1 MSTEAGSGQA
11 ATDAPGATP
20 AELAGAVNGLMRAT
34 VLMLRRVTA
43 DLDVTAPQLAVL
55 GSLLPGSRRIGDL
68 AAEHGVRMPTMTV
81 QVNRLERDGLVAR
94 GRDASDA
101 RVVTVTLTDPG
112 REALAAG
119 RAVREGFL
127 ADRLSALSPADR
139 AAIAAALPA
148 LHRLTEEPPHH
159 E

>member
-1 MSTEAGSGQA
+1 MTTEPTGPA
-11 ATDAPGATP
+11 APSVPGDTP
-20 AELAGAVNGLMRAT
+20 AELAGAVNRLMRAT
-34 VLMLRRVTA
+34 VLLLRRVTA
-43 DLDVTAPQLAVL
+43 DLDVTSPQLAVL

-94 GRDASDA
+94 GRDTSDA
-101 RVVTVTLTDPG
+101 RVVTVTLTEQG
-112 REALAAG
+112 RRALAAG
-119 RAVREGFL
+119 RERRERFL
-127 ADRLSALSPADR
+127 ADRLAALSPADR